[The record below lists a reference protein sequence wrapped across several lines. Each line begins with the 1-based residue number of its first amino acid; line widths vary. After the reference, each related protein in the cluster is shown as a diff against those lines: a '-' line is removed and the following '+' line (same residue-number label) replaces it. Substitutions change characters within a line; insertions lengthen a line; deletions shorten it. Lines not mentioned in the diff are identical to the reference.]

1 MCNIALFVDITKYY
15 VDELS
20 NLYHSDFKFRP
31 FL

>member
-1 MCNIALFVDITKYY
+1 MCNIAFFIDITKYY

-20 NLYHSDFKFRP
+20 KLYHSDFKFRP

>member
-1 MCNIALFVDITKYY
+1 MCNIAFFIDITKNY

-20 NLYHSDFKFRP
+20 ELYHSAFKFRP